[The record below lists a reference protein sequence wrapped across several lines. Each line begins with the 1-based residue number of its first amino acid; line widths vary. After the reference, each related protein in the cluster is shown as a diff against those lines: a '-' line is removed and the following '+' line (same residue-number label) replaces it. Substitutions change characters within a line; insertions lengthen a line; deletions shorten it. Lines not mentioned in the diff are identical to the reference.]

1 MQIKEIHLET
11 HKLQALKTFYTQTL
25 ELPMVK
31 EKKQSFTIEAGVSK
45 ITFSEATS
53 SKQPLYHF
61 AFNIPENQLAEA
73 KQWLLSRTKLI
84 EKEGRDQF
92 RFESWNADSVYFNDP
107 AGNIVEF
114 IARHNLDNASEEEKF
129 SANSILSVSE
139 IGIPVEDVR
148 LFSQHLQQEQ
158 EIPLWDGDEKKFAA
172 LGDEEGLFIV
182 VPLGRPWLP
191 VGPPAKE
198 FPVTV
203 DI

>member
-1 MQIKEIHLET
+1 
-11 HKLQALKTFYTQTL
+11 
-25 ELPMVK
+25 
-31 EKKQSFTIEAGVSK
+31 
-45 ITFSEATS
+45 
-53 SKQPLYHF
+53 
-61 AFNIPENQLAEA
+61 
-73 KQWLLSRTKLI
+73 
-84 EKEGRDQF
+84 
-92 RFESWNADSVYFNDP
+92 
-107 AGNIVEF
+107 IVEF